1 MRSPLLSRSQP
12 PPHTHQWRRIPT
24 VCELLPWTS
33 QVMKV
38 HIDSYYYHRFFG
50 DVYPEQHPPASPFTM
65 EQVIDRAH
73 ELGCESI
80 SLESCFH
87 CWLSR

>member
-1 MRSPLLSRSQP
+1 
-12 PPHTHQWRRIPT
+12 
-24 VCELLPWTS
+24 
-33 QVMKV
+33 MKV

-80 SLESCFH
+80 SLE
-87 CWLSR
+87 